1 MLGIILSL
9 YIGTILL
16 LNIPYVQRQISVLV
30 ANELANVLGTQLTI
44 GRINMGL
51 LNRIIIDDLLLND
64 QSDKEMLKISRLSA
78 KFDILPLFK
87 GKVSI
92 SNVQLF
98 GFNINLEKKHRKIYP
113 ISSLYLMHLPLK
125 IPSKKKVIWISA
137 SILY

>member
-30 ANELANVLGTQLTI
+30 ANELANVLGTELTI

-87 GKVSI
+87 GKDFY
-92 SNVQLF
+92 QQ
-98 GFNINLEKKHRKIYP
+98 RA
-113 ISSLYLMHLPLK
+113 
-125 IPSKKKVIWISA
+125 VIWFQHQSGKENTGR
-137 SILY
+137 YT